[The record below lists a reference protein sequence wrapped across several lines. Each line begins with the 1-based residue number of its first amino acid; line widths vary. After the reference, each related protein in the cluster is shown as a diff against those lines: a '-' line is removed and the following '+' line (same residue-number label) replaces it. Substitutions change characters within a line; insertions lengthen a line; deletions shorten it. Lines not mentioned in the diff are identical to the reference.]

1 MKKTNRQNK
10 TGLTVNWPDG
20 FYTMETC
27 ESHPNIPSLWDNNQ
41 HFILI
46 TLRVRLTNAIEEKQ
60 VVKLGTLKGVKGR
73 PKLVFANA
81 PVSQATVEAARNAG
95 VVVDENIPNMVNV
108 VSVAATT
115 VETEESVTLEPVV
128 TTVEGQVPETV

>member
-60 VVKLGTLKGVKGR
+60 VVKLGTLKGAKGR

-95 VVVDENIPNMVNV
+95 VIVDENIPNMVNV
-108 VSVAATT
+108 VSVAATQ
-115 VETEESVTLEPVV
+115 VETEETVASEPVIAK
-128 TTVEGQVPETV
+128 VEGQVPETV

>member
-10 TGLTVNWPDG
+10 TGLTVNWPTG

-27 ESHPNIPSLWDNNQ
+27 SSHPNIPSLWDHNQ
-41 HFILI
+41 NFILI

-60 VVKLGTLKGVKGR
+60 VVKLGTLKGSKGR

-95 VVVDENIPNMVNV
+95 VVVDDNIPNMVNV
-108 VSVAATT
+108 VNVAATSAEIEET
-115 VETEESVTLEPVV
+115 VTSEPVIAK
-128 TTVEGQVPETV
+128 VEGQVPETV

>member
-10 TGLTVNWPDG
+10 TGLTVYWPTG

-27 ESHPNIPSLWDNNQ
+27 ESHPNIASLWDHNQ

-95 VVVDENIPNMVNV
+95 VIVDENIPNMVNV
-108 VSVAATT
+108 VSVAANT
-115 VETEESVTLEPVV
+115 VETEESVVSEPVIAKI
-128 TTVEGQVPETV
+128 EGQVPETV

>member
-10 TGLTVNWPDG
+10 TGLTVNWPTG

-27 ESHPNIPSLWDNNQ
+27 ESHPNIPSLWDHNQ
-41 HFILI
+41 QFILI

-73 PKLVFANA
+73 PKLVLRDRFLRLFKITKI
-81 PVSQATVEAARNAG
+81 VF
-95 VVVDENIPNMVNV
+95 
-108 VSVAATT
+108 SV
-115 VETEESVTLEPVV
+115 LCI
-128 TTVEGQVPETV
+128 